1 MLFGN
6 GRYDIM
12 NEIICTL
19 NKDDAFSIE
28 NSVFQVNLLEK
39 KDYHYTFFKRKRRL
53 YQFPNFF
60 SKEALDLFYISLM
73 VYYADRKIL
82 RMNSYDA
89 WTRRFKIHMPVL
101 EFEKWNYN
109 KDLLEKTLAFLSGDI
124 WEFEFRERNY
134 NEVEKDFIKGFER
147 TKKKYS
153 PKAFCMLSGGLDS
166 FIGAIDL
173 LNDKKDI
180 VFVSHY
186 GGGKGVIQYQEKLKI
201 QLKDK
206 FKLNDNQF
214 FNFYAAPLKGV
225 EDTTRTRSFMF
236 FAHAIILA
244 SGVGE
249 KMTLYIPENGLISLN
264 IPLTNTRLGTSSTR
278 TTHPYYMNN
287 LQLLLDS
294 LGIDVELK
302 NPYQFFTKGEMIE
315 NCKSPSFLESNIDNT
330 MSCSSPDHGRFN
342 GEATPSHCGT
352 CLPCI
357 IRRASIKKAYGTDE
371 SYYRDK
377 DFKTLQAINELK
389 SYKISLLEFKDDN
402 SRFKIQESGPINA
415 DFENFTNLYKR
426 GMLELASVINEYN
439 EL

>member
-1 MLFGN
+1 
-6 GRYDIM
+6 M

-19 NKDDAFSIE
+19 NKDDAFSLE
-28 NSVFQVNLLEK
+28 NSVFHVNLLEK
-39 KDYHYTFFKRKRRL
+39 KDYHYTFFKKKRRL

-60 SKEALDLFYISLM
+60 STEALDLFYISLM
-73 VYYADRKIL
+73 VYYADRKVL
-82 RMNSYDA
+82 RKDSYDA

-101 EFEKWNYN
+101 ELEKWNHN
-109 KDLLEKTLAFLSGDI
+109 KDLLEETLAFLSGDI
-124 WEFEFRERNY
+124 WKFEFRERNY
-134 NEVEKDFIKGFER
+134 NEVEKIFLKGFER

-153 PKAFCMLSGGLDS
+153 PKEFCMLSGGLDS

-173 LNDKKDI
+173 LNDEKDI

-186 GGGKGVIQYQEKLKI
+186 GGGKGVLQYQEKLKI
-201 QLKDK
+201 QLKNK
-206 FKLNDNQF
+206 FMLNDNQF
-214 FNFYAAPLKGV
+214 LNFYAAPIKGV

-244 SGVGE
+244 SGVGK

-278 TTHPYYMNN
+278 TTHPYYMKS

-294 LGIDVELK
+294 LGIDVKLK

-315 NCKSPSFLESNIDNT
+315 NCKSPSFLENNIDNT
-330 MSCSSPDHGRFN
+330 MSCSSPDQGRFN
-342 GEATPSHCGT
+342 GETTPSHCGT

-357 IRRASIKKAYGTDE
+357 IRRASIKRAYGTDK

-377 DFKTLQAINELK
+377 DFKTPQAINELK

-402 SRFKIQESGPINA
+402 SKFKIQESGPINS
-415 DFENFTNLYKR
+415 DFANFAILYKR
-426 GMLELASVINEYN
+426 GMKELASVIDEYD
-439 EL
+439 E

>member
-1 MLFGN
+1 MLFSN
-6 GRYDIM
+6 GRYDDM

-28 NSVFQVNLLEK
+28 SSAFHVNLLEK
-39 KDYHYTFFKRKRRL
+39 KDYHYTFFNKKRRL
-53 YQFPNFF
+53 YQFPFFF
-60 SKEALDLFYISLM
+60 STEALDLFYISLM
-73 VYYADRKIL
+73 VYYADRKVL
-82 RMNSYDA
+82 RGDSYDA
-89 WTRRFKIHMPVL
+89 WTRRFKIYMPVL
-101 EFEKWNYN
+101 ELEKWNLN
-109 KDLLEKTLAFLSGDI
+109 KVLLEKTLAFLSGDI
-124 WEFEFRERNY
+124 WEFEFRKRNH
-134 NEVEKDFIKGFER
+134 NEVEKNFIKGFER
-147 TKKKYS
+147 TKKKHS

-186 GGGKGVIQYQEKLKI
+186 GGGKGEIQYQQKLKV

-206 FKLNDNQF
+206 FKLNNNQF
-214 FNFYAAPLKGV
+214 FNFYAVPLKGI

-236 FAHAIILA
+236 FAHAIILV

-249 KMTLYIPENGLISLN
+249 EMSLYIPENGLISLN

-278 TTHPYYMNN
+278 TTHPHYMNK
-287 LQLLLDS
+287 LQLLLDN
-294 LGIDVELK
+294 LGISVELK

-315 NCKSPSFLESNIDNT
+315 NCKSPSFLKDNINNT
-330 MSCSSPDHGRFN
+330 MSCSSPDQGRFN
-342 GEATPSHCGT
+342 KETSPSHCGT

-357 IRRASIKKAYGTDE
+357 IRRASIKKAYGADK

-377 DFKTLQAINELK
+377 DFKTPQAINELK
-389 SYKISLLEFKDDN
+389 SYKIGLLEFENDN
-402 SRFKIQESGPINA
+402 PRFKIQESGPINS
-415 DFENFTNLYKR
+415 DFEKFESLYKR
-426 GMLELASVINEYN
+426 GMVELASVINEYD